1 MDAIHR
7 VLTGQPLNRT
17 ELIVAGALVLL
28 WFLMDLVQWID
39 WLLNKLNGVCG

>member
-7 VLTGQPLNRT
+7 ILTGQSLTPT
-17 ELIVAGALVLL
+17 ELRVAGALVLA

-39 WLLNKLNGVCG
+39 WLWGKL

>member
-7 VLTGQPLNRT
+7 ILAGQPLT
-17 ELIVAGALVLL
+17 PKELRIAGLLVLA

-39 WLLNKLNGVCG
+39 WLMSKL